1 VQKSLGDS
9 TLGGREIYYDEVIG
23 RLNTEG
29 RGRYLGSFNTE
40 DTILVLYKD
49 GNYELTSFDLTN
61 HYDVPNIEV
70 IEKFDPERVI
80 SAIHFEGENKQYY
93 VKRFRIE
100 TRTTGKRF
108 SYLNESKGSKL
119 IAVTTQEEPVAEIK
133 YQKDKKSDKV
143 TETIS
148 LNIFID
154 VKGWK
159 AIGNKLNYFKIHN
172 IQLLKNPEEEAALV
186 PASKQVKKIP
196 KPIAVTLPKDI
207 EISVDG
213 ATIPLET
220 SNIDIN
226 EEKPK
231 KEKRQLNLF

>member
-1 VQKSLGDS
+1 
-9 TLGGREIYYDEVIG
+9 
-23 RLNTEG
+23 
-29 RGRYLGSFNTE
+29 
-40 DTILVLYKD
+40 
-49 GNYELTSFDLTN
+49 
-61 HYDVPNIEV
+61 VPNIEV

-80 SAIHFEGENKQYY
+80 SAIHFDGDNKQYY

-119 IAVTTQEEPVAEIK
+119 ISVSTQEEPVAEVK

-143 TETIS
+143 TETLN

-159 AIGNKLNYFKIHN
+159 ATGNKLNYFKIHN
-172 IQLLKNPEEEAALV
+172 IFILKKPEGETGPV
-186 PASKQVKKIP
+186 PVSKLIKKIP
-196 KPIAVTLPKDI
+196 KPIPVTLPKDI
-207 EISVDG
+207 EVSLDV